1 MQEDIFPRK
10 VTIGQLG
17 GDSLLGYYETKGN
30 CLDSFLE
37 TIG

>member
-17 GDSLLGYYETKGN
+17 GDSLLGYYETKRKLSG
-30 CLDSFLE
+30 FLS
-37 TIG
+37 